1 MSEKLSTLSTSST
14 KQLKPSIHKGLK
26 GVGTCIFGWL
36 CYNTLT
42 LQIPVSHSGLHE
54 EYIPEQVSI
63 MNRVNIYRTATS
75 EQTSI
80 SNLFID
86 EYMADAN
93 DAQLKIY
100 LFLIRMM
107 NANLPTSVTDIA
119 DKFNY
124 TEKDVLRA
132 LMYWESR
139 QLLALDFDAAHN
151 LSGIQ
156 ILSLDKPYEAP
167 RTAPRITPVLSFIR
181 PASMQTG
188 MTSRPPMTS
197 AIAASQ
203 ACRQEQICHAESA
216 ALTKPEYSLDELRNF
231 KSNQD
236 IEQLLMVTEQ
246 YVGRQLTR
254 SDMETIL
261 FFHDRL
267 GFSTDLIDYLVQH
280 CVERGKK
287 DFRYMEKVALSW
299 HEQGITTPEEAQNAS
314 RKYDKVVYTIMKS
327 LGKDT
332 TPAPKELEYIDKWT
346 KEYGFLLDVIQEAC
360 DKTVLTTDK
369 NRFAYADGILKK
381 WYEAGVHHKADIPT
395 ADAAFKR
402 TQNVNKSSNNIITKN
417 KFNGFAQNTYD
428 FDQLEKNILS
438 N

>member
-1 MSEKLSTLSTSST
+1 
-14 KQLKPSIHKGLK
+14 
-26 GVGTCIFGWL
+26 
-36 CYNTLT
+36 
-42 LQIPVSHSGLHE
+42 
-54 EYIPEQVSI
+54 
-63 MNRVNIYRTATS
+63 
-75 EQTSI
+75 
-80 SNLFID
+80 
-86 EYMADAN
+86 
-93 DAQLKIY
+93 
-100 LFLIRMM
+100 
-107 NANLPTSVTDIA
+107 
-119 DKFNY
+119 
-124 TEKDVLRA
+124 
-132 LMYWESR
+132 
-139 QLLALDFDAAHN
+139 
-151 LSGIQ
+151 
-156 ILSLDKPYEAP
+156 
-167 RTAPRITPVLSFIR
+167 
-181 PASMQTG
+181 
-188 MTSRPPMTS
+188 
-197 AIAASQ
+197 
-203 ACRQEQICHAESA
+203 
-216 ALTKPEYSLDELRNF
+216 
-231 KSNQD
+231 
-236 IEQLLMVTEQ
+236 MVTEQ

>member
-1 MSEKLSTLSTSST
+1 
-14 KQLKPSIHKGLK
+14 
-26 GVGTCIFGWL
+26 
-36 CYNTLT
+36 
-42 LQIPVSHSGLHE
+42 
-54 EYIPEQVSI
+54 
-63 MNRVNIYRTATS
+63 MNRVNIYRAATND
-75 EQTSI
+75 QTSI

-124 TEKDVLRA
+124 TEKDVLRS

-139 QLLALDFDAAHN
+139 QLLALDFDASHN
-151 LSGIQ
+151 LSGIRV
-156 ILSLDKPYEAP
+156 LSLENTYEVP

-188 MTSRPPMTS
+188 MTARAGMTPL
-197 AIAASQ
+197 AANRTIAATGSQ
-203 ACRQEQICHAESA
+203 PANGKINQETIV
-216 ALTKPEYSLDELRNF
+216 KPDYSLDEIKSF
-231 KSNQD
+231 KSNEE

-246 YVGRQLTR
+246 YVARPLTR

-261 FFHDRL
+261 FLYDRL

-280 CVERGKK
+280 CVERGKR
-287 DFRYMEKVALSW
+287 DFRYMEKVALAW
-299 HEQGITTPEEAQNAS
+299 HEQGITSPTDAQNAS

-327 LGKDT
+327 LGKNAN
-332 TPAPKELEYIDKWT
+332 PAPKELEYINKWT

-360 DKTVLTTDK
+360 DKTVMTTDSH
-369 NRFAYADGILKK
+369 RFAYADGILTK
-381 WYEAGVHHKADIPT
+381 WYQAGVHHKADIPA
-395 ADAAFKR
+395 ADAAYKR
-402 TQNVNKSSNNIITKN
+402 VSQNMDKPRRTDNIVTKN
-417 KFNGFAQNTYD
+417 KFNNFAQNTYD
-428 FDQLEKNILS
+428 FDELEQNILS

>member
-1 MSEKLSTLSTSST
+1 
-14 KQLKPSIHKGLK
+14 
-26 GVGTCIFGWL
+26 
-36 CYNTLT
+36 
-42 LQIPVSHSGLHE
+42 
-54 EYIPEQVSI
+54 

-107 NANLPTSVTDIA
+107 NANLPTSITDIA

-188 MTSRPPMTS
+188 MTARAPMASS
-197 AIAASQ
+197 ALASQ
-203 ACRQEQICHAESA
+203 AGMLEQTNRSDNNSIN
-216 ALTKPEYSLDELRNF
+216 KPEYSLDELKSF

-261 FFHDRL
+261 FLYDRL

-299 HEQGITTPEEAQNAS
+299 HEQGITSPKDAQNAS

-327 LGKDT
+327 LGKNT
-332 TPAPKELEYIDKWT
+332 NPAPKELEYINKWT
-346 KEYGFLLDVIQEAC
+346 KDYGFLLDVIQEAC
-360 DKTVLTTDK
+360 DKTVMTTDSH
-369 NRFAYADGILKK
+369 RFAYADGILTK
-381 WYEAGVHHKADIPT
+381 WYRAGVHHKADIPA
-395 ADAAFKR
+395 ADAAYKR
-402 TQNVNKSSNNIITKN
+402 TAQDNRQGKGDNIISKN
-417 KFNGFAQNTYD
+417 KFNSFAQNSYD
-428 FDQLEKNILS
+428 FDQLEQNILS

>member
-1 MSEKLSTLSTSST
+1 
-14 KQLKPSIHKGLK
+14 
-26 GVGTCIFGWL
+26 
-36 CYNTLT
+36 
-42 LQIPVSHSGLHE
+42 
-54 EYIPEQVSI
+54 
-63 MNRVNIYRTATS
+63 MNRVNIYRAVTND
-75 EQTSI
+75 QTSI

-124 TEKDVLRA
+124 TEKDVLRS
-132 LMYWESR
+132 LTYWESR

-151 LSGIQ
+151 LSGIRV
-156 ILSLDKPYEAP
+156 LSLENTYEAP

-188 MTSRPPMTS
+188 MTARAVTAPMAADRTAAAGSQPANGKYGSSDIVRPD
-197 AIAASQ
+197 
-203 ACRQEQICHAESA
+203 
-216 ALTKPEYSLDELRNF
+216 YSLDELKRF
-231 KSNQD
+231 KSNED

-246 YVGRQLTR
+246 YVARPLTR

-261 FFHDRL
+261 FLYDRL

-287 DFRYMEKVALSW
+287 DFRYIEKVALAW
-299 HEQGITTPEEAQNAS
+299 HEQGITSPTDAQSAS

-327 LGKDT
+327 LGKNAN
-332 TPAPKELEYIDKWT
+332 PAPKELEYINKWT

-360 DKTVLTTDK
+360 DKTVMTTDSH
-369 NRFAYADGILKK
+369 RFAYADGILTK
-381 WYEAGVHHKADIPT
+381 WYQAGVHHKADIPA
-395 ADAAFKR
+395 ADAAYKR
-402 TQNVNKSSNNIITKN
+402 TAQNADKPRRIHNRTDAAPARN
-417 KFNGFAQNTYD
+417 KFNNFAQNTYD
-428 FDQLEKNILS
+428 FDALEQNILS

>member
-1 MSEKLSTLSTSST
+1 
-14 KQLKPSIHKGLK
+14 
-26 GVGTCIFGWL
+26 
-36 CYNTLT
+36 
-42 LQIPVSHSGLHE
+42 
-54 EYIPEQVSI
+54 
-63 MNRVNIYRTATS
+63 MNRVNIYRAATND
-75 EQTSI
+75 QTSV

-124 TEKDVLRA
+124 TEKDVLRS
-132 LMYWESR
+132 LTYWESR

-151 LSGIQ
+151 LSGIRV
-156 ILSLDKPYEAP
+156 LSLENTYEAP

-188 MTSRPPMTS
+188 MTARARTALPEADRT
-197 AIAASQ
+197 AASAGSQ
-203 ACRQEQICHAESA
+203 PANGNLQNIR
-216 ALTKPEYSLDELRNF
+216 PDYSTDELKAFRN
-231 KSNQD
+231 NED

-246 YVGRQLTR
+246 YVARPLTR

-261 FFHDRL
+261 FLYDRL

-299 HEQGITTPEEAQNAS
+299 HEQGITSPTDAQSAS
-314 RKYDKVVYTIMKS
+314 RRYDKVVYTIMKS
-327 LGKDT
+327 LGKNAN
-332 TPAPKELEYIDKWT
+332 PAPKELEYINKWT

-360 DKTVLTTDK
+360 DKTVMTTDSH
-369 NRFAYADGILKK
+369 RFAYADGILTK
-381 WYEAGVHHKADIPT
+381 WYQAGVHHKADIPS
-395 ADAAFKR
+395 ADAAYKR
-402 TQNVNKSSNNIITKN
+402 TVQNADKPYRANNKNDNIVTRN
-417 KFNGFAQNTYD
+417 KFNNFAQNTYD
-428 FDQLEKNILS
+428 FDELEQNILS

>member
-1 MSEKLSTLSTSST
+1 
-14 KQLKPSIHKGLK
+14 
-26 GVGTCIFGWL
+26 
-36 CYNTLT
+36 
-42 LQIPVSHSGLHE
+42 
-54 EYIPEQVSI
+54 
-63 MNRVNIYRTATS
+63 MNRVNIYRAATS

-188 MTSRPPMTS
+188 MTSRTPMAS
-197 AIAASQ
+197 SDIAS
-203 ACRQEQICHAESA
+203 RTGMPEQTNHSESN
-216 ALTKPEYSLDELRNF
+216 ALSKPEYSLDELRNF

-261 FFHDRL
+261 FLYDRL
-267 GFSTDLIDYLVQH
+267 GFSTDLIDYLVQY
-280 CVERGKK
+280 CVEHGKK

-299 HEQGITTPEEAQNAS
+299 HEQGITSPKDAQNAS
-314 RKYDKVVYTIMKS
+314 RKYDKIVYTIMKS
-327 LGKDT
+327 LGKNT
-332 TPAPKELEYIDKWT
+332 NPAPKELEYINKWT

-360 DKTVLTTDK
+360 D
-369 NRFAYADGILKK
+369 
-381 WYEAGVHHKADIPT
+381 
-395 ADAAFKR
+395 R
-402 TQNVNKSSNNIITKN
+402 TEMFSM
-417 KFNGFAQNTYD
+417 
-428 FDQLEKNILS
+428 
-438 N
+438 

>member
-1 MSEKLSTLSTSST
+1 
-14 KQLKPSIHKGLK
+14 
-26 GVGTCIFGWL
+26 
-36 CYNTLT
+36 
-42 LQIPVSHSGLHE
+42 
-54 EYIPEQVSI
+54 

-107 NANLPTSVTDIA
+107 NANLPTSITDIA

-188 MTSRPPMTS
+188 MTARAPMASS
-197 AIAASQ
+197 ALASQ
-203 ACRQEQICHAESA
+203 AGMPEQTNRSDNNSIN
-216 ALTKPEYSLDELRNF
+216 KPEYSLDELKSF

-261 FFHDRL
+261 FLYDRL

-299 HEQGITTPEEAQNAS
+299 HEQGITSPKDAQNAS

-327 LGKDT
+327 LGKNT
-332 TPAPKELEYIDKWT
+332 NPAPKELEYINKWT
-346 KEYGFLLDVIQEAC
+346 KDYGFLLDVIQEAC
-360 DKTVLTTDK
+360 DKTVMTTDSH
-369 NRFAYADGILKK
+369 RFAYADGILTK
-381 WYEAGVHHKADIPT
+381 WYRAGVHHKADIPA
-395 ADAAFKR
+395 ADAAYKR
-402 TQNVNKSSNNIITKN
+402 TAQDNRQAKGDNIISKN
-417 KFNGFAQNTYD
+417 KFNSFAQNSYD
-428 FDQLEKNILS
+428 FDQLEQNILS